1 MAVFKRGNTWWY
13 EFIFAGRR
21 VRESAKTS
29 RKTIA
34 TEAERNRRL
43 ELEKTLSGMPVEKRA
58 NRIRSVADVVK
69 TYEEHYGINHRAKS
83 VAFSKS
89 RLAHV
94 KRLLGAH
101 LLPDATEEAV
111 RGYIK
116 TRLAETASGRTINME
131 LGELSRA
138 IGHKWSVLWPKVR
151 KLEERKEVG
160 RALSVEEERRL
171 LNAVDAQVSPNRSQ
185 TLAMFIRIALLTGM
199 RAGEITSLTWGQV
212 DFERHVIT
220 VGRAKSAAG
229 TGRQIPMNRDLHAV
243 LSAHAEW
250 FAERFEGRL
259 PAHYLFPFG
268 KPTPS
273 DPSKPITDVT
283 GAWDALRKAAG
294 VQCRL
299 HDLRHTAA
307 TKMAEAGVPEST
319 MLALMGHMSRA
330 MLERYSHIRMAAKR
344 TAVDALALHCGPS
357 KETEG
362 NAGNSDGVPTKVPT
376 VGKSAG
382 IHLVASA

>member
-1 MAVFKRGNTWWY
+1 MIYKRGNTWWY

-34 TEAERNRRL
+34 GEAERNRRL
-43 ELEKTLSGMPVEKRA
+43 ELEKTLSGLSIEKRE
-58 NRIRSVADVVK
+58 NRIRSVSDVVK
-69 TYEEHYGINHRAKS
+69 TYEAHYSINHRAKS
-83 VAFSKS
+83 VLFSSS

-94 KRLLGAH
+94 KRLLGPA
-101 LLPDATEEAV
+101 LLPDLTEEAV
-111 RGYIK
+111 RTYIK
-116 TRLAETASGRTINME
+116 TRLSEGAGGRTINME

-138 IGHKWSVLWPKVR
+138 IGHKWSALWPKVR

-160 RALSVEEERRL
+160 RALSPEEERRL
-171 LNAVDAQVSPNRSQ
+171 LDVVGAQSSPNRSQ
-185 TLAMFIRIALLTGM
+185 TLATFIRVALLTGM
-199 RAGEITSLTWGQV
+199 RAGEITSITWGQV
-212 DFERHVIT
+212 DLERQVLT
-220 VGRAKSAAG
+220 VGKAKSAAG
-229 TGRQIPMNRDLHAV
+229 TGRQIPMNRDLFAV
-243 LSAHAEW
+243 FSMHSAW
-250 FAERFEGRL
+250 FTKRFGQAQ
-259 PAHYLFPFG
+259 PCHYLFPFG
-268 KPTPS
+268 KPTPN

-283 GAWDALRKAAG
+283 GAWKALRKAAG

-344 TAVDALALHCGPS
+344 AAVDSLVFNRELPA
-357 KETEG
+357 TEH
-362 NAGNSDGVPTKVPT
+362 AESENSNGIPTKSPT
-376 VGKSAG
+376 IGETAA
-382 IHLVASA
+382 IQ